1 MQKTFLNG
9 RGPAGLALVVVWQ
22 FFLGLGTIW
31 QSRAADPAPA
41 ENLPPRVELPTEWA
55 AFVGKDVVLGSSVWG
70 TPPLS
75 YQWYF
80 NDQLLANATH
90 QNLTLTNLEFINR
103 GLYFLV
109 VSNQFGVATS
119 STGLLRVLLRP
130 LPTLNFGTY
139 KTPASQSDVS
149 IPVFYSSEG
158 IETNLSFSFGYDPA
172 VLTNAS
178 FQPYIIQTICSCATQ
193 LNTPASNLIFIPIPP
208 VGTNTDATGG
218 RLGQVGKASLSENA
232 QVSLDTT
239 QSATGRLGVSITL
252 PEGQRFEP
260 GYSNLIGNLVFNLV
274 PGITNPY
281 AGRVAFASQPLP
293 LKYAPPGDVGELPST
308 APLLPLW
315 TTNTPV
321 LNRQSGLIE
330 QALRLTNPGD
340 MLGNVRL
347 YVQGL
352 DVDSQTNRIQMFN
365 AIGSTVVGTNVIA
378 LLDLGGIGP
387 GEARSYTL
395 EYYVS
400 DRNPAIVNPTLDFR
414 SVPAAVVIPSGAELA
429 IHNYRFTNG
438 VFLVEFPTRAGY
450 RYYIQYAPAVA
461 ETNPPSFKTSLPA
474 VFGTGS
480 YVQWLD
486 NGPPKSDPL
495 PTNGMRLYRL
505 IETR

>member
-1 MQKTFLNG
+1 MQKTLLNG
-9 RGPAGLALVVVWQ
+9 RIPAGLVWVVVWL
-22 FFLGLGTIW
+22 FFLGLGTTS
-31 QSRAADPAPA
+31 QSRAADPAPT
-41 ENLPPRVELPTEWA
+41 ENLPPRVELPAEWV
-55 AFVGKDVVLGSSVWG
+55 AFIGKDVVLGSSVWG

-80 NDQLLANATH
+80 NDQLLTNATL
-90 QNLTLTNLEFINR
+90 QNLTFTNLDVINR
-103 GLYFLV
+103 GLYFLT

-139 KTPASQSDVS
+139 QTPASQTDVS

-158 IETNLSFSFGYDPA
+158 IETNLTFSFGYDPA

-178 FQPYIIQTICSCATQ
+178 FQPYILQNICNCATQ
-193 LNTPASNLIFIPIPP
+193 NNTTASDLIFIPIPP

-218 RLGQVGKASLSENA
+218 RLGQVSKASLSENS
-232 QVSLDTT
+232 QVILDTT
-239 QSATGRLGVSITL
+239 QSATGRLGVSIVL
-252 PEGQRFEP
+252 PAGQRFEP
-260 GYSNLIGNLVFNLV
+260 GFSNLIGNLVFNLV
-274 PGITNPY
+274 PGVTNPY
-281 AGRVAFASQPLP
+281 SGRVVFASQPLP
-293 LKYAPPGDVGELPST
+293 LKYAPAGDAGELPAT

-315 TTNTPV
+315 TTNAPA

-330 QALRLTNPGD
+330 QALQLTNPGD
-340 MLGNVRL
+340 MLSNVRL

-352 DVDSQTNRIQMFN
+352 DVDSRSNRIQMFN

-378 LLDLGGIGP
+378 LLDLGGMGP

-414 SVPAAVVIPSGAELA
+414 SVPAAVVIPSGTELA

-450 RYYIQYAPAVA
+450 RYYVQYAPAVA
-461 ETNPPSFKTSLPA
+461 ETNAPSFKTSLPA

-495 PTNGMRLYRL
+495 PINGMRLYRL